1 MTDDAEIAR
10 IELCEALGVLSDEI
24 PGSADFNRAA
34 DALIAVANAWYRA
47 GEASK
52 EDRPST
58 PTGLLG
64 D

>member
-24 PGSADFNRAA
+24 PGSAEFDRAA

-47 GEASK
+47 GEASR
-52 EDRPST
+52 EPAAS
-58 PTGLLG
+58 
-64 D
+64 